1 MYVCYFSSNENDVQK
16 KTACRFWN
24 RFENDVVSIFHNTFM
39 SAPASIEGR
48 SQRYLH
54 AQTNKAVVTLL
65 EQSDILERMLFTHYF
80 LQSVCRFMI
89 SQITVSGRMMI
100 RNKCSKLI
108 FLLLR
113 ISSILIRSLD
123 RNSYL
128 WGNKHKHFVNH
139 VHCFLPWL
147 ALAFCN

>member
-1 MYVCYFSSNENDVQK
+1 MYFIL
-16 KTACRFWN
+16 
-24 RFENDVVSIFHNTFM
+24 VSMKIMCKRKQHADFQIVLKMMWCLFFYNTFM

-48 SQRYLH
+48 SQRCLN
-54 AQTNKAVVTLL
+54 AQTNKAVVSLL
-65 EQSDILERMLFTHYF
+65 EQSDTLERMLFTHYF
-80 LQSVCRFMI
+80 LQSVCGFMI

-123 RNSYL
+123 LNSYL
-128 WGNKHKHFVNH
+128 
-139 VHCFLPWL
+139 
-147 ALAFCN
+147 